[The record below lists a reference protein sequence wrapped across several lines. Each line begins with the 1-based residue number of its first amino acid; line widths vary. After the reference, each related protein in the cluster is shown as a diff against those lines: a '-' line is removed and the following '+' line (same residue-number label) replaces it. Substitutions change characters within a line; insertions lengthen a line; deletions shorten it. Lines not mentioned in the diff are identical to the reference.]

1 MLWRRQIHFNL
12 IMFPFPFSFNT
23 ELNYFLILPNQ
34 MQVQQPKYLGLVA
47 DLLPNIRLMQGFG
60 HFLFRYITGPILI
73 RKIYSSVHLVLLLFQ
88 FVCIIMNLAQNT
100 DEVSELTC
108 NYWTQLKKLLM
119 LKSSSSTSQHN
130 HGTILQSLHRKV
142 HLCRSQCRQSLPHV
156 GNMES
161 VEHTSAFCGIRCS
174 VKSITPLLGNLW
186 WLLVVY
192 VIRYHQIALAKMRKL
207 LLLVTLTTFAAAVF
221 WTTITF
227 FGDSTKLAKDYETNG
242 TGM

>member
-108 NYWTQLKKLLM
+108 NYWTQLKKLLI
-119 LKSSSSTSQHN
+119 LKSS
-130 HGTILQSLHRKV
+130 
-142 HLCRSQCRQSLPHV
+142 LPPA
-156 GNMES
+156 N
-161 VEHTSAFCGIRCS
+161 
-174 VKSITPLLGNLW
+174 
-186 WLLVVY
+186 
-192 VIRYHQIALAKMRKL
+192 
-207 LLLVTLTTFAAAVF
+207 
-221 WTTITF
+221 TITVLF
-227 FGDSTKLAKDYETNG
+227 FSHCIVKFIYVALNADKAYRTLGIWNQSNTHPLFAESDAR
-242 TGM
+242 